1 MPIRL
6 FIRNCVN
13 RNRVEF
19 LGRVIDVVAAF
30 DKPRYIQKLVVAE
43 IKFLVLEIISDD
55 DENESVSK
63 IEKEKR
69 RDFAIFYYLF
79 LVSSCRRSS
88 K

>member
-55 DENESVSK
+55 DENESESVSK

-69 RDFAIFYYLF
+69 RDFAIIL
-79 LVSSCRRSS
+79 LLIPSV
-88 K
+88 

>member
-55 DENESVSK
+55 DEENESVSK

-69 RDFAIFYYLF
+69 RDFAIIL
-79 LVSSCRRSS
+79 LLIPSE
-88 K
+88 

>member
-1 MPIRL
+1 M

-43 IKFLVLEIISDD
+43 IKFLFLVLEIISDD

-69 RDFAIFYYLF
+69 RDFAIIL
-79 LVSSCRRSS
+79 LLIPSE
-88 K
+88 